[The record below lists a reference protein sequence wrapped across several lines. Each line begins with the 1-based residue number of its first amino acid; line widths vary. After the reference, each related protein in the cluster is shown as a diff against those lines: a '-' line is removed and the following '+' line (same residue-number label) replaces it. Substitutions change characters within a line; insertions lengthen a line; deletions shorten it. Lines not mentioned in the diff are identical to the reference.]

1 MLSVGSA
8 NATAGV
14 FATAAPM
21 PSATANAPTRPMYC
35 ALTGIA
41 LSGQPA
47 WAPAER
53 PPEPPSS
60 ARWDPAAVKVI
71 LATFLADAV
80 GLRCGLLM
88 AVSSLYAPTR
98 SAVGFG
104 LERLPG
110 RRLFPGG
117 NVAGFTP
124 RGRKRLQG
132 PISVDQL
139 GPPPPSTVFVGVPA
153 HWMKFGSKG
162 REGPPLGYIWR
173 TWDTTLMCDADH
185 VICCEINVSRVRQTL
200 DCLQNP
206 TPR

>member
-1 MLSVGSA
+1 VLSVGSA

-53 PPEPPSS
+53 PPEPAPS
-60 ARWDPAAVKVI
+60 ARWDPAAVKAI

-110 RRLFPGG
+110 RRLFSGWKRRRLHPKGPHAAPGSDFG
-117 NVAGFTP
+117 GPVGSPASIHGVCRCP
-124 RGRKRLQG
+124 RPMDGAR
-132 PISVDQL
+132 
-139 GPPPPSTVFVGVPA
+139 
-153 HWMKFGSKG
+153 
-162 REGPPLGYIWR
+162 REGEGRARRWERLGW
-173 TWDTTLMCDADH
+173 LG
-185 VICCEINVSRVRQTL
+185 
-200 DCLQNP
+200 
-206 TPR
+206 